1 MKQTMPK
8 GSRHGLAEVQHFLA
22 KILPSARVREQQG
35 SALCRQRDGGQ
46 VQPRAWIT
54 KEMHEDE
61 SGPSS
66 SQEVSLQA
74 GIQVTRC
81 HGQVQLRLV
90 APLRLVC
97 DLRVLAALRKLLTDE
112 GRAY

>member
-8 GSRHGLAEVQHFLA
+8 GSRHELAEVQHFRA

-46 VQPRAWIT
+46 VQTRAWIT

-81 HGQVQLRLV
+81 HGQVQLSLV